1 MLFIIRI
8 VVVFCNYIGGDL
20 QEHFFQFLSG
30 IIFTFWKASQAIFL
44 ALLKWSD
51 VILCIWWVLVF
62 SSLANLN
69 TLPRAIPLDDR
80 PLSSKKMEVLSIN
93 SACLWF
99 QKVIPNRFDSF
110 SISKSHIFRKNEE
123 IILNSK
129 SHCLSIP

>member
-1 MLFIIRI
+1 MLFIIRMLLCFVTTLVGTFRNIFFNFYQVLFLRFEKLHKPFFSPCQI
-8 VVVFCNYIGGDL
+8 VRC
-20 QEHFFQFLSG
+20 HFV
-30 IIFTFWKASQAIFL
+30 
-44 ALLKWSD
+44 LLMS
-51 VILCIWWVLVF
+51 LGF
-62 SSLANLN
+62 SSLANPN

-99 QKVIPNRFDSF
+99 QKVIPNRFDTF